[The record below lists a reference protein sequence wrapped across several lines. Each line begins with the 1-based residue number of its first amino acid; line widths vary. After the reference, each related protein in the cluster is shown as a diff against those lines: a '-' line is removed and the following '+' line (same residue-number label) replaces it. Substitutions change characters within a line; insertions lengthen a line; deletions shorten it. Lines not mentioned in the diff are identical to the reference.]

1 MEKRWHILPP
11 APQSF
16 LDKHANLPPIGA
28 TLLYHRGITTDEQIE
43 EFVSPTY
50 EKHIHDPFLF
60 QDMKKAV
67 DRIQSA
73 IDNNERITVHGDY
86 DADGVSGSTI
96 LTNMFRALGYENSDV
111 YIPHRET
118 EGYGLNLK
126 TVQYLSDQGTKL
138 IITCDCGIS
147 NKAEVDL
154 ANELGVDVIITDH
167 HSIPDVLPK
176 ACAIIHPKIEG
187 EPYPDKTLA
196 GGAVAFK
203 VAQAMFKTHAQSH
216 DTLPNGATH
225 ESAEKWML
233 DMTALASV
241 ADMVPLLGESRTLT
255 KYGLIVMNKAKRIG
269 LRKLLIEAG
278 IMHND
283 GSMKYPITEETIG
296 FKIAP
301 WINAAGRIDHANVG
315 YNLFVTDS
323 PTDAVNLA
331 FKLKENNTERQAM
344 TELYV
349 TEATAQVEKSQKD
362 APVLFVYH
370 ESWNPGVVGL
380 VASRIKSLYEK
391 PVIAMTMNNGTL
403 MGSGRSVTG
412 FNMIQAIQSMPAYFD
427 KFGGHPMACGFS
439 LLSPES
445 RPEFEK
451 ALTAQ
456 FLSQTQG
463 LDLSATLDIDAEID
477 LDSIS
482 WDLYD
487 TLEKFAPFG
496 QANPK
501 PRYLASGVTVK
512 SLQPIGKSQGHLKMT
527 VTHRSNKIHKTIGW
541 GLCDTSRGDGKNWG
555 SLLKE
560 ADTIDIVFEIG
571 LNEWNGNR
579 ELQLS
584 IVDLKKSE

>member
-1 MEKRWHILPP
+1 MEKRWNVLLPP
-11 APQSF
+11 PQSF
-16 LDKHANLPPIGA
+16 FDDHPELPAVGA
-28 TLLYHRGITTDEQIE
+28 TLLYHRNLLTAEQIDEFLNPDYTTD
-43 EFVSPTY
+43 
-50 EKHIHDPFLF
+50 IHDPYLF
-60 QDMKKAV
+60 QDMQKAV
-67 DRIQSA
+67 DRILSA
-73 IDNNERITVHGDY
+73 IEKNEKVTVHGDY

-96 LTNMFRALGYENSDV
+96 LTNMFRALGYSNSDV

-126 TVQYLSDQGTKL
+126 TVEYLHDQGTTL

-154 ANELGVDVIITDH
+154 ANELGIDVIITDH
-167 HSIPDVLPK
+167 HAIPAVLP
-176 ACAIIHPKIEG
+176 AAYAIIHPKIEG

-216 DTLPNGATH
+216 DTLPNGVTH

-269 LRKLLIEAG
+269 LRKLLMEAG

-315 YNLFVTDS
+315 YNLFVTES
-323 PTDAVNLA
+323 PTEAVDLA
-331 FKLKENNTERQAM
+331 FKLKENNIERQAM
-344 TELYV
+344 TEMYV
-349 TEATAQVEKSQKD
+349 AEATTQVEKGQKD

-391 PVIAMTMNNGTL
+391 PVIAMTMNSDTL
-403 MGSGRSVTG
+403 MGSGRSIAG
-412 FNMIQAIQSMPAYFD
+412 FNMIQAIQSMPTYFD

-439 LLSPES
+439 LASPDK
-445 RPEFEK
+445 RDGFEQ
-451 ALTAQ
+451 ALIEQ
-456 FLSQTQG
+456 FLAQTQG
-463 LDLSATLDIDAEID
+463 LDLAPTLDIDAEID
-477 LDSIS
+477 LDAIS

-501 PRYLASGVTVK
+501 PRYLASGVTIK
-512 SLQPIGKSQGHLKMT
+512 SLQPIGKTQGHLKMT
-527 VTHRSNKIHKTIGW
+527 LTHTSNKIHKTIGW
-541 GLCDTSRGDGKNWG
+541 GLCDESRGDGKNWG
-555 SLLKE
+555 ALLKE
-560 ADTIDIVFEIG
+560 GDRIDIVFEIG